1 VNDDGHPDSDGC
13 EPELLGGPSLR
24 ADGTVEGR
32 FAPAPA
38 PAPAPPAKA
47 VAPEPPLE
55 LARKPQPRGDVA
67 PTAYRPDLTRSRRWV
82 PVALIG
88 LVLSGVG
95 IAVTAMMIKPASA
108 PRIPTIE
115 LPDQLR
121 DALPELSGP
130 PIVITSEPPGATIRA
145 GALEIGKTPWA
156 GNNPFL
162 LDTEVT
168 LSLSGYQSRKV
179 MLRGASEARLNLTLV
194 PKKGAR

>member
-1 VNDDGHPDSDGC
+1 MSDDGHPDSDGSQ
-13 EPELLGGPSLR
+13 PELLGGPSLR

-32 FAPAPA
+32 PAPA
-38 PAPAPPAKA
+38 AAPTPAPAARA
-47 VAPEPPLE
+47 VAAEPTLE
-55 LARKPQPRGDVA
+55 LARKPQPRGYVA
-67 PTAYRPDLTRSRRWV
+67 PTAYRPDLTPSRRWV
-82 PVALIG
+82 PIVLGG

-95 IAVTAMMIKPASA
+95 IAVTAMVIKPASA

-115 LPDQLR
+115 LPEQLR

-145 GALEIGKTPWA
+145 GALELGKTPWA

-168 LSLSGYQSRKV
+168 ISLSGYQTRKV
-179 MLRGASEARLNLTLV
+179 MLRGASEAHLNLTLV
-194 PKKGAR
+194 PKRGTR

>member
-1 VNDDGHPDSDGC
+1 MSDDGHSDPDGG

-32 FAPAPA
+32 PAPAA
-38 PAPAPPAKA
+38 PAPAPPVQAA
-47 VAPEPPLE
+47 APEAPLE
-55 LARKPQPRGDVA
+55 LARKPQPRGYVA
-67 PTAYRPDLTRSRRWV
+67 PTAYRPDLTPSRRWV
-82 PVALIG
+82 PVVLIG
-88 LVLSGVG
+88 VVLTGVG
-95 IAVTAMMIKPASA
+95 IAVTAMVIRPASA
-108 PRIPTIE
+108 PRIPSIE

-145 GALEIGKTPWA
+145 GALELGKTPWA

-168 LSLSGYQSRKV
+168 LTLNGYQTRKV
-179 MLRGASEARLNLTLV
+179 MLRGATEARLNLTLV

>member
-1 VNDDGHPDSDGC
+1 MNDGHPDSDGC

-55 LARKPQPRGDVA
+55 LARKPQPRGDAA
-67 PTAYRPDLTRSRRWV
+67 PTAYRPDLTPSRRWV
-82 PVALIG
+82 PVALIA

-121 DALPELSGP
+121 DALPALSGP

-145 GALEIGKTPWA
+145 GALELGKTPWA

-168 LSLSGYQSRKV
+168 LSLSGYQTRKT
-179 MLRGASEARLNLTLV
+179 MLRGASEAHLNVTLV